1 MKYLLDT
8 NACVSMLRLGTGSA
22 VFSKVIALPPGDVGL
37 CSVVKAELTFGAF
50 RSNDSR
56 LNLAKVASLF
66 SQLPSLPFDDAAA
79 EVYGQIRATLTTQG
93 NLIGPNDLLIA
104 AIAMANRAIL
114 VTRNIQ
120 EFSRVA
126 GLSVENWE

>member
-1 MKYLLDT
+1 
-8 NACVSMLRLGTGSA
+8 MLRLGTGSA
-22 VFSKVIALPPGDVGL
+22 VFPKVLALPPGEVGL
-37 CSVVKAELTFGAF
+37 CSVVKAELAFGAF

-66 SQLPSLPFDDAAA
+66 GQLPSLPFDDVAA
-79 EVYGQIRATLTTQG
+79 EVYGKIRATLTTQG

-114 VTRNIQ
+114 VTRNVQ
-120 EFSRVA
+120 EFSRVT